1 LPWPPRPA
9 SACARDGDGS
19 PLCNRQALPRLLPLL
34 ARLAACADVRP
45 ELRQLFGFERRA
57 RDEAAPNGHGC
68 PAVEARLEGQLGR
81 EWDTKGLPGPA
92 GCTCA
97 SLYEHRLLQPFPK
110 RNERKR
116 ARH

>member
-1 LPWPPRPA
+1 MD
-9 SACARDGDGS
+9 SATR
-19 PLCNRQALPRLLPLL
+19 
-34 ARLAACADVRP
+34 
-45 ELRQLFGFERRA
+45 
-57 RDEAAPNGHGC
+57 HGC

-97 SLYEHRLLQPFPK
+97 SLYEHRLLQSFPK